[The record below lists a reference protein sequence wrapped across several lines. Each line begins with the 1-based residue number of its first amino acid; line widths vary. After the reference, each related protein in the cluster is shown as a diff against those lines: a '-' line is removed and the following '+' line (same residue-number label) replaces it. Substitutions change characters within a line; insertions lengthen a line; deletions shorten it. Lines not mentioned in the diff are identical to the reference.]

1 MDIPKFVVI
10 GGGFSGAV
18 FAERVAEMLN
28 EQILIVEKREHIG
41 GNSYDYKSEEGIF
54 VHKYGP
60 HIFHTDYD
68 IVWDYLLN
76 FSSFNNYKHKVLA
89 YIDGK
94 YIKLPFDFQGIE
106 EFFKERKEKI
116 KERLLENYKISDKVP
131 IYELLNSKD
140 KLLKEIGEFVYNKI
154 FLNYSIKQW
163 GENPLNLS
171 KEILKRVPVYIG
183 IKDGYF
189 ENRYE
194 GIPEKGFINI
204 FNNMLKNENI
214 GIKLKTDVKEFF
226 YLKDGMIYTK
236 DNKVFDGY
244 FIYTGPIDYLFDY
257 KFGKL
262 PYRSLKFDFQKIDK
276 EYYQKAAVVNYPND
290 YDFTRITEY
299 KHFIEIKTSKTIISK
314 EFPGEYDEN
323 NKEFNIPYYP
333 ILKEENINIL
343 SKYLN
348 ESKKY
353 KKLYLIGRLAEYK
366 YYNMDEVILSALNL
380 YNKEFEDKNK

>member
-1 MDIPKFVVI
+1 MDIPKFVII

-18 FAERVAEMLN
+18 FAERVANILN
-28 EQILIVEKREHIG
+28 EKVLIVEKREHIG

-60 HIFHTDYD
+60 HIFHTDND
-68 IVWDYLLN
+68 IVWDYLLK

-94 YIKLPFDFQGIE
+94 YIQLPFDFKGIE
-106 EFFKERKEKI
+106 EFFKENGEKI
-116 KERLLENYKISDKVP
+116 KERLLENYKYSDKVP

-140 KLLKEIGEFVYNKI
+140 RLLKEIGEFVYEKI

-171 KEILKRVPVYIG
+171 KEVLKRVPVYIG
-183 IKDGYF
+183 NKEGYF

-194 GIPEKGFINI
+194 GIPKKGFLNL
-204 FNNMLKNENI
+204 FNNMLKNKNI
-214 GIKLKTDVKEFF
+214 YIKLNKDVKELF

-236 DNKVFDGY
+236 ENRVFEGY

-262 PYRSLKFDFQKIDK
+262 PYRSLKFEFEKIEK
-276 EYYQKAAVVNYPND
+276 EFYQKAAVVNYPND
-290 YDFTRITEY
+290 NDFTRITEY
-299 KHFIEIKTSKTIISK
+299 KHFIRGKSSKTIISK
-314 EFPGEYDEN
+314 EFPGEYDKN
-323 NKEFNIPYYP
+323 SKNFNIPYYP
-333 ILKEENINIL
+333 ILKEKNMEIL
-343 SKYLN
+343 NRYLD
-348 ESKKY
+348 EAKRY
-353 KKLYLIGRLAEYK
+353 DKLYLIGRLAEYR
-366 YYNMDEVILSALNL
+366 YYNMDEAILSALNL
-380 YNKEFEDKNK
+380 FNDRFKSIIK